1 VTAAITYELR
11 AFPAR
16 IAGLGFS
23 IQLPQGWVSHE
34 LPAED
39 QDFSNPAVFAPLAVV
54 TAPHAA
60 IVFAFAARPR
70 FDDGTLHDWA
80 HYLLAQ
86 GGLECKAIGEHQIGT
101 LPALVGEATLPSEL
115 GPMVVRFAF
124 FEDGGRLVNVTLT
137 APELLADAV
146 TGAWVTAMDSF
157 ALTEPRGPT
166 VALFPPV
173 QVPEPELEA
182 VQADAVAAPDTD
194 APFDGWAGHALS
206 DDAATLDPEHQT
218 NVRLRDKGAGL
229 VPRVISLDDDEK
241 RARIGAGALVALIDV
256 PYGWHVIDDGRR
268 TLMLD
273 PSGAV
278 QIHLHRIQLESR
290 SVDELLDAFEAEAR
304 ESYPDPQFLRLS
316 EGGIQ
321 ALAVRGIHD
330 GDQPLEQFHLITA
343 APGDARTVL
352 RARVTAVPERAVQAC
367 NLGERV
373 LASAGAIAAE
383 TRAAAAAARD
393 DGRPAWWHRACEL
406 EAAGELTQAEETI
419 LTAVQHI
426 GGPASVAQMYALRME
441 RLQQAGDVAGAR
453 HAFERATHFMDWYA
467 SLATSGGE
475 GTALSRERDVFVASL
490 TRSFERHSRPQ
501 TR

>member
-1 VTAAITYELR
+1 MTAAIAYELR
-11 AFPAR
+11 QFPAR
-16 IAGLGFS
+16 IAGLAFS
-23 IQLPQGWVSHE
+23 VQLPQGWVSHE

-39 QDFSNPAVFAPLAVV
+39 QDFTNPAVFAPLAVV

-101 LPALVGEATLPSEL
+101 LSALVGEATLPSEL
-115 GPMVVRFAF
+115 GPMIVRFAF
-124 FEDGGRLVNVTLT
+124 FEDGGRLVNLTLT

-146 TGAWVTAMDSF
+146 SGAWFTTLDSF
-157 ALTEPRGPT
+157 VLTDPRGPT

-173 QVPEPELEA
+173 QAPESRSEPD
-182 VQADAVAAPDTD
+182 QGDAAKSSDTSAPLDSWVD
-194 APFDGWAGHALS
+194 HALA
-206 DDAATLDPEHQT
+206 DDAATLDPEHAI
-218 NVRLRDKGAGL
+218 NVRLRDQGAGL
-229 VPRVISLDDDEK
+229 VPRVIALDDNQK
-241 RARIGAGALVALIDV
+241 RARVGAGALVAVIDV

-278 QIHLHRIQLESR
+278 QIHLHRIQLEGR

-316 EGGIQ
+316 ESGVQ
-321 ALAVRGIHD
+321 ALAVRGIYD
-330 GDQPLEQFHLITA
+330 GNQPLEQFHLITA
-343 APGDARTVL
+343 APDDARTVL

-373 LASAGAIAAE
+373 LASIGAIASQAQATVAE
-383 TRAAAAAARD
+383 SRD
-393 DGRPAWWHRACEL
+393 DGQQAWWHRACAL
-406 EAAGELTQAEETI
+406 EAAGELTQAEDTI
-419 LTAVQHI
+419 MTAVQHI
-426 GGPASVAQMYALRME
+426 GAPASVAQMYALRME
-441 RLQQAGDVAGAR
+441 RLQQAGDMAGAR
-453 HAFERATHFMDWYA
+453 HAFERANHFINWYA

-475 GTALSRERDVFVASL
+475 GTALSRERDVFLASL
-490 TRSFERHSRPQ
+490 TQSFERHARPQ